1 MQVKSANSPAKS
13 EILWDFAH
21 PVDQFELSEPRPS
34 LVPPRVQSISTW
46 PIALQPQRQ
55 HGPLASGQASV
66 AMALTHLT
74 GQSWSCQQV
83 ADVYGGNLLGALEE
97 QTKHLRL
104 SWNDIDFSPSAWAV
118 IEKQL
123 GRGRPVLM
131 GLNGPLFSPT
141 ADGHVVTLLGIQG
154 ELVHFADP
162 ASGKVRCQPKYEFE
176 RAPGH
181 PIGKFVLYASKP
193 RPR

>member
-1 MQVKSANSPAKS
+1 M
-13 EILWDFAH
+13 
-21 PVDQFELSEPRPS
+21 
-34 LVPPRVQSISTW
+34 
-46 PIALQPQRQ
+46 QPQRQ
-55 HGPLASGQASV
+55 HARLASGQASV

-74 GQSWSCQQV
+74 GQRWTGQQV
-83 ADVYGGNLLGALEE
+83 SDAYGGNLLAALEE
-97 QTKHLRL
+97 QTRHLRL
-104 SWNDIDFSPSAWAV
+104 NWNDVDFSSPSWA
-118 IEKQL
+118 IMEKQL

-131 GLNGPLFSPT
+131 GLNGPVFSPT

-162 ASGKVRCQPKYEFE
+162 ASGKVCCQPKREFE

-193 RPR
+193 RPRR